1 MRIIFFAGSWS
12 FRTLKASINTSNF
25 TQENDPRGKIYQE
38 PGKRGS
44 KWSQNFV
51 NSFLWQ
57 WGGIENAAT
66 QHRAF
71 GQALQELTRITSVD
85 MLKGTRSDAGR
96 VRKDTGGIHES
107 VKRLAYTLRKEVKL
121 MPIILTIHVFGLTVT
136 VRIKRNSN
144 NRHSAKW
151 RLFELI
157 TRSFEWGQP
166 LLAVSLFQLSLYW
179 RQLILSRQ

>member
-1 MRIIFFAGSWS
+1 MVTEFCKLFSLTVEWDWKRCNAASCAAASRLWTGSARIDKDN
-12 FRTLKASINTSNF
+12 FRWYTQGYPQRCGTCPEGHGRDTRKRKAV
-25 TQENDPRGKIYQE
+25 
-38 PGKRGS
+38 GKR
-44 KWSQNFV
+44 F
-51 NSFLWQ
+51 
-57 WGGIENAAT
+57 
-66 QHRAF
+66 
-71 GQALQELTRITSVD
+71 
-85 MLKGTRSDAGR
+85 
-96 VRKDTGGIHES
+96 
-107 VKRLAYTLRKEVKL
+107 RKEVKL

-179 RQLILSRQ
+179 RQLILSRR